1 MGCQGARIELRFT
14 APCDGKLL
22 KVEAVGLALPLI
34 VSRRFS
40 RRHECVRIPSP
51 AGGQCG
57 GLSGQMQEALLQALG
72 PRQARAVRVSE
83 GALRF

>member
-22 KVEAVGLALPLI
+22 KVEAVGLALPL
-34 VSRRFS
+34 RLS